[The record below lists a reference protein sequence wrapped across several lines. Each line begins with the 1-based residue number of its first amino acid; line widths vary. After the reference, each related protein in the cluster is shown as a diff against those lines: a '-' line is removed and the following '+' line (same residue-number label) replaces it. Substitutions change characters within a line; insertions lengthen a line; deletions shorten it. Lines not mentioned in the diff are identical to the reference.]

1 MWVVGIINMALL
13 MLNFSVIKIITGIEY
28 LKIFFGSVIQ
38 ELFTMIAVGMPYLLI
53 YGFYNHDFNIS
64 NYLDK
69 PLKRYVLLAM
79 VIIIFLIRLSYKV
92 ARRFLS
98 DFARKPIKHRKLYM
112 IIVIAEFAWLI
123 FAYFKEVDSIGA
135 WFCGIIQIVFS
146 VFVLYI
152 ISCIYRKKMTEKI
165 QWENEQ
171 LLCEKSLIQEYYEIL
186 DEQIRLNKEFQE
198 DVSKQMKE
206 IEHLIQENQGNEEL
220 EKYLSQLKDKYQQLK
235 HK

>member
-1 MWVVGIINMALL
+1 M
-13 MLNFSVIKIITGIEY
+13 
-28 LKIFFGSVIQ
+28 
-38 ELFTMIAVGMPYLLI
+38 I

-135 WFCGIIQIVFS
+135 WFCGII
-146 VFVLYI
+146 
-152 ISCIYRKKMTEKI
+152 
-165 QWENEQ
+165 
-171 LLCEKSLIQEYYEIL
+171 
-186 DEQIRLNKEFQE
+186 
-198 DVSKQMKE
+198 
-206 IEHLIQENQGNEEL
+206 
-220 EKYLSQLKDKYQQLK
+220 
-235 HK
+235 